1 MTLSPLSELPLIVFG
16 SRRAEISAWL
26 LALASVIT
34 RSDGSDPSDLSPIL
48 RSSMGFTLRING
60 ICISLRMS
68 FLVNDP
74 EPRTRG
80 VGRLSSVRGSVLL
93 EAELDIFKDEVVHV
107 EKNKL
112 LAPSLARLLA
122 APVLI
127 GLDIERLWE
136 ASRKD
141 ELRQGVESRRVARK
155 LRRDEQ

>member
-1 MTLSPLSELPLIVFG
+1 
-16 SRRAEISAWL
+16 
-26 LALASVIT
+26 
-34 RSDGSDPSDLSPIL
+34 
-48 RSSMGFTLRING
+48 
-60 ICISLRMS
+60 MS

-112 LAPSLARLLA
+112 LAPSLATRLLA